1 MGFICV
7 KPMLPDVSDNDK
19 FRFPSFKSENK
30 IIILTNGFQKK
41 TQKTSKK
48 LLSQELKIMLKILGC
63 QHWISLSQPL
73 EKK

>member
-19 FRFPSFKSENK
+19 FRFPSFKSENR

-48 LLSQELKIMLKILGC
+48 EITLAEKIKNEWLRRTK
-63 QHWISLSQPL
+63 
-73 EKK
+73 